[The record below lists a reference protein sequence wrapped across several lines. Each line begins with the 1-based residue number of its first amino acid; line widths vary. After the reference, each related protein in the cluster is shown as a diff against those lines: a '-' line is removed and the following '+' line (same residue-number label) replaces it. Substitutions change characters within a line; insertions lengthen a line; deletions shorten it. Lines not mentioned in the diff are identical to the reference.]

1 MPHPKPIARQPESP
15 PNGHGETAWVR
26 CFLAVPV
33 AEPALAATQRLQAE
47 LRERVPDVR
56 WARPET
62 LHLTVHFFGQID
74 EDRASMALELVT
86 PIADRTAAFDVVLD
100 RLAAFP
106 ERGIP
111 RVLWLGP
118 ARDVAPL
125 TTLALECRTVLATAG
140 FEVEDRRYHAHC
152 TLGRP
157 RNPWS
162 ADARVAWAAATA
174 GDQMNAPF
182 TASRLVLYELR
193 PAPDG
198 ARYTERS
205 SLPFA

>member
-1 MPHPKPIARQPESP
+1 
-15 PNGHGETAWVR
+15 VR

-33 AEPALAATQRLQAE
+33 AEPALAATQLLLAE
-47 LRERVPDVR
+47 LRERVPGVR

-62 LHLTVHFFGQID
+62 LHITVHFFGQID

-86 PIADRTAAFDVVLD
+86 PIADRTAAFAVVLD
-100 RLAAFP
+100 RLGAFP
-106 ERGIP
+106 EKGIP

-125 TTLALECRTVLATAG
+125 TAVALECRTVLATAG

-162 ADARVAWAAATA
+162 ADARVAWVAATA
-174 GDQMNAPF
+174 DDQVNPPF
-182 TASRLVLYELR
+182 TASRLVLYESR
-193 PAPDG
+193 PAPGG
-198 ARYTERS
+198 AIYTERS

>member
-1 MPHPKPIARQPESP
+1 HPGVAHQCGWQSVPVVQPDPIARQPDHP
-15 PNGHGETAWVR
+15 PNRHGETAWVR
-26 CFLAVPV
+26 CFLAVPM
-33 AEPALAATQRLQAE
+33 AEPALAATQRLQVQ
-47 LRERVPDVR
+47 LRDRVPGVR

-74 EDRASMALELVT
+74 EDHASMAIELVT
-86 PIADRTAAFDVVLD
+86 PIADRRAAFAVALD
-100 RLAAFP
+100 RLGAFP

-118 ARDVAPL
+118 ARDIAPL
-125 TTLALECRTVLATAG
+125 TSLALECRTVLATAG
-140 FEVEDRRYHAHC
+140 FDVEDRRYHAHC

-174 GDQMNAPF
+174 GDQVNAAF
-182 TASRLVLYELR
+182 TASRL
-193 PAPDG
+193 
-198 ARYTERS
+198 
-205 SLPFA
+205 